1 MKTYNEM
8 KLDNLTEEELINE
21 ISIGK
26 ISSTVILG
34 RLTQLTRKMK
44 DRQLGEVFKWI
55 GFLIYNVSLQQ
66 KSKKENNKTDSLGRD
81 RQKSIVWKH
90 LR

>member
-1 MKTYNEM
+1 MKTYIEM

-26 ISSTVILG
+26 VGSTVILG
-34 RLTQLTRKMK
+34 KLVTLTRKMK
-44 DRQLGEVFKWI
+44 DKQLGEVLKWI

-66 KSKKENNKTDSLGRD
+66 KSKKENSQQIKDKQ
-81 RQKSIVWKH
+81 QKSIVWKH

>member
-26 ISSTVILG
+26 VSSTVILG
-34 RLTQLTRKMK
+34 RLVQLTRKMK
-44 DRQLGEVFKWI
+44 DKKLGEVFKWI

-66 KSKKENNKTDSLGRD
+66 KSKKEDLKTIKNRQ
-81 RQKSIVWKH
+81 QKSVVWKH

>member
-8 KLDNLTEEELINE
+8 KLDNLTEDELINE

-26 ISSTVILG
+26 VGSTVILG
-34 RLTQLTRKMK
+34 KLVQLTRKMK

-66 KSKKENNKTDSLGRD
+66 KSKKENSQQIKDKQ
-81 RQKSIVWKH
+81 QKSIVWKH

>member
-26 ISSTVILG
+26 VSSTVILG

-66 KSKKENNKTDSLGRD
+66 KSKKEDLKTIKD
-81 RQKSIVWKH
+81 RQQKSVVWKH

>member
-1 MKTYNEM
+1 MKTYSEM

-21 ISIGK
+21 LSIGK
-26 ISSTVILG
+26 VSSTVILG
-34 RLTQLTRKMK
+34 RLVQLTRKMK

-66 KSKKENNKTDSLGRD
+66 KSKKENSQQIKDKQ
-81 RQKSIVWKH
+81 QKSIVWKH

>member
-8 KLDNLTEEELINE
+8 KLDNLTEDELINE

-26 ISSTVILG
+26 IGSTVILG

-66 KSKKENNKTDSLGRD
+66 KSKKENSQQIKN

>member
-8 KLDNLTEEELINE
+8 KLDNLTEDELINE

-26 ISSTVILG
+26 VGSTVILG
-34 RLTQLTRKMK
+34 KLVTLTRKMK
-44 DRQLGEVFKWI
+44 DKQLGEVLKWI

-66 KSKKENNKTDSLGRD
+66 KSKKEDLKTIKD
-81 RQKSIVWKH
+81 RQQKSVVWKH

>member
-66 KSKKENNKTDSLGRD
+66 KSKKEKNKTDSLGRD

>member
-8 KLDNLTEEELINE
+8 KLENLSEQELINE
-21 ISIGK
+21 ISLGK
-26 ISSTVILG
+26 VSSSVILG
-34 RLTQLTRKMK
+34 KLVQLTRKMK

-55 GFLIYNVSLQQ
+55 GFLIYTVSLQQ
-66 KSKKENNKTDSLGRD
+66 KKKDLKSIKSGQ
-81 RQKSIVWKH
+81 QKGIVWKH

>member
-1 MKTYNEM
+1 MKTYIEM

-26 ISSTVILG
+26 VSSTVILG
-34 RLTQLTRKMK
+34 KLVTLTRKMK
-44 DRQLGEVFKWI
+44 DKELGTVFKWI

-66 KSKKENNKTDSLGRD
+66 KSKKEDLKTIKD
-81 RQKSIVWKH
+81 RQQKSVVWKH

>member
-8 KLDNLTEEELINE
+8 KLDNLTEDELINE

-26 ISSTVILG
+26 IGSTVILG

-44 DRQLGEVFKWI
+44 DRQLGGVFKWI

-66 KSKKENNKTDSLGRD
+66 KSKKENSQQIKN

>member
-66 KSKKENNKTDSLGRD
+66 KSKKENSQQIKDKQ
-81 RQKSIVWKH
+81 QKSIVWKH

>member
-8 KLDNLTEEELINE
+8 KLDNLTEDELINE

-26 ISSTVILG
+26 VGSTVILG
-34 RLTQLTRKMK
+34 KLVQLTRKMK

-66 KSKKENNKTDSLGRD
+66 KSKKENSQQIKN

>member
-8 KLDNLTEEELINE
+8 KLDNLTEDELINE

-26 ISSTVILG
+26 IGSTVILG

-66 KSKKENNKTDSLGRD
+66 KSKKENSQQIKDKQ
-81 RQKSIVWKH
+81 QKSIVWKH

>member
-1 MKTYNEM
+1 MKTYIEM

-26 ISSTVILG
+26 VGSTVILG
-34 RLTQLTRKMK
+34 KLVTLTRKMK
-44 DRQLGEVFKWI
+44 DRQLGEVLKWI

-66 KSKKENNKTDSLGRD
+66 KSKKEDLKTIKD
-81 RQKSIVWKH
+81 RQQKSVVWKH

>member
-1 MKTYNEM
+1 MKTYIEM

-26 ISSTVILG
+26 VGSTVILG
-34 RLTQLTRKMK
+34 KLVQLTRKMK

-66 KSKKENNKTDSLGRD
+66 KSKKEDLKTIKD
-81 RQKSIVWKH
+81 RQQKSVVWKH

>member
-26 ISSTVILG
+26 VSSTVILG
-34 RLTQLTRKMK
+34 RLVQLTRKMK

-66 KSKKENNKTDSLGRD
+66 KSKKENKTDSLGRD
-81 RQKSIVWKH
+81 RQKPIVWKH

>member
-26 ISSTVILG
+26 IGSTVILG

-44 DRQLGEVFKWI
+44 DRQLGEVFKWL

-66 KSKKENNKTDSLGRD
+66 KSKKENSQQIKN

>member
-1 MKTYNEM
+1 MKTYIEM
-8 KLDNLTEEELINE
+8 KLDNLTEDELINE

-26 ISSTVILG
+26 VGSTVILG
-34 RLTQLTRKMK
+34 KLVQLTRKMK

-66 KSKKENNKTDSLGRD
+66 KSKKEDLKTIKD
-81 RQKSIVWKH
+81 RQQKSVVWKH

>member
-26 ISSTVILG
+26 IGSTVILG

-66 KSKKENNKTDSLGRD
+66 KSKKENSQQIKDKQ
-81 RQKSIVWKH
+81 QKSIVWKH

>member
-1 MKTYNEM
+1 MKTYSEM

-21 ISIGK
+21 LSIGK
-26 ISSTVILG
+26 VSSTVILG

-66 KSKKENNKTDSLGRD
+66 KSKKENSQQIKDKQ
-81 RQKSIVWKH
+81 QKSIVWKH

>member
-8 KLDNLTEEELINE
+8 KLDNLTEDELINE

-26 ISSTVILG
+26 IGSTVILG

-44 DRQLGEVFKWI
+44 DRQLGEVFKWL

-66 KSKKENNKTDSLGRD
+66 KSKKENSQQIKN

>member
-1 MKTYNEM
+1 MKTYIEM

-26 ISSTVILG
+26 VGSTVILG
-34 RLTQLTRKMK
+34 KLVTLTRKMK
-44 DRQLGEVFKWI
+44 DKQLGEVLKWI

-66 KSKKENNKTDSLGRD
+66 KSKKEDLKTIKD
-81 RQKSIVWKH
+81 RQQKSVVWKH

>member
-1 MKTYNEM
+1 M
-8 KLDNLTEEELINE
+8 KLDNLTEDELINE

-26 ISSTVILG
+26 IGSTVILG

-66 KSKKENNKTDSLGRD
+66 KSKKENSQQIKN

>member
-1 MKTYNEM
+1 MKTYSEM

-26 ISSTVILG
+26 VGSTVILG
-34 RLTQLTRKMK
+34 KLVTLTRKMK
-44 DRQLGEVFKWI
+44 DKQLGEVLKWI

-66 KSKKENNKTDSLGRD
+66 KSKKEDLKTIKD
-81 RQKSIVWKH
+81 RQQKSVVWKH

>member
-26 ISSTVILG
+26 IGSTVILG

-44 DRQLGEVFKWI
+44 DRQLGEVFKWL

-66 KSKKENNKTDSLGRD
+66 KSKKENSQQIKDKQ
-81 RQKSIVWKH
+81 QKSIVWKH

>member
-8 KLDNLTEEELINE
+8 KLDNLTEDELINE

-26 ISSTVILG
+26 IGSTVILG

-44 DRQLGEVFKWI
+44 DRQLGEIFKWI